1 MPLPSA
7 IKDDLVDLVKL
18 ASSLTEAHTIAVF
31 LPTHLTSP
39 RLQPDSSIIGGLSK
53 LTAKDAIPLKK
64 IIEPGYDTKNASIEL
79 VAVHS
84 YSKITKDARIQAGAG
99 LLGWVAEQGRPI
111 YLSQSDIPK
120 LPALYIEPEI
130 VQSLAALP
138 IDCSKADPSRELKLH
153 GVLMCDSLRS
163 EAFSNS
169 DIKLLEQISRQCQ
182 KLIYWASNATAASQV
197 ESSWDTFR
205 QKVIHLGDAI
215 GQDSIDLL
223 KLRIESFQ
231 ELADARGLSEAVKYS
246 EQFFRLVQ
254 QALPPHFPIARIP
267 SGEIVIAVDNMMST
281 FFQQKLHNLA
291 VHLSSKDRPLTVAVE
306 HYGAKTEQSG
316 KCNIDITLQQ
326 QPKFKRLSSTGG
338 TRA

>member
-18 ASSLTEAHTIAVF
+18 ASSVTEAHTIAVF
-31 LPTHLTSP
+31 LPTLLTSP
-39 RLQPDSSIIGGLSK
+39 RLLPDSSIIGGLSK
-53 LTAKDAIPLKK
+53 LNAKDAIPLKN

-120 LPALYIEPEI
+120 LPALYIEPET
-130 VQSLAALP
+130 VQSLAVLP
-138 IDCSKADPSRELKLH
+138 IDCTEVDPSRELKLY

-163 EAFSNS
+163 DAFSNS

-182 KLIYWASNATAASQV
+182 RLIYWASNATTTAHI
-197 ESSWDTFR
+197 ESSWDAFR
-205 QKVIHLGDAI
+205 QKVSHLGDAI

-231 ELADARGLSEAVKYS
+231 ELADRRGLSEAVKYS

-254 QALPPHFPIARIP
+254 QALPPHFPIVRIP

-291 VHLSSKDRPLTVAVE
+291 LHLSTKERPLTVEVE
-306 HYGAKTEQSG
+306 HYGAKTDQTG
-316 KCNIDITLQQ
+316 MCNIDTTLQQ
-326 QPKFKRLSSTGG
+326 KPKFKKLSSSGG
-338 TRA
+338 NRA